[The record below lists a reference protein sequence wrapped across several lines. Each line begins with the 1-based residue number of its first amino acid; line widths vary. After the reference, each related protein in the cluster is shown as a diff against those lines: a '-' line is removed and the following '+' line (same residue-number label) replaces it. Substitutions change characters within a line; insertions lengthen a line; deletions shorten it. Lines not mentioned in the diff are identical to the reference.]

1 MKEFMKKVA
10 LLLICMPS
18 SMMVA
23 LLTSSL
29 IYIYQD
35 YANYSES
42 VVTMI
47 LTIPNLTVMIG
58 LVLAPVLV
66 KKFPIKHLI
75 LAGLAIFIVASVVP
89 AWCENFYLL
98 LFFRA
103 LSGVGCG
110 LILPL
115 QGTFLAAYPE
125 KERALLMGLSATVGC
140 IVAAAVVAVSGII
153 AAMNWRYVFY
163 LYLINVVALVLAAI
177 FIPKNI
183 DMSEQAQSAEGAA
196 VLTANAPK
204 LGDYGNVLFLY
215 YFLLVGSYLFIS
227 VLSAE
232 LAPYLENIKM
242 GGSAESGLLMSVSM
256 MGSVVAGLIL
266 EKYTSILKGM
276 AMPVVFIGSIVAF
289 ALLWLAPNII
299 VVGVAVFLVGV
310 FASLVAVVVN
320 YELSRE
326 LPLELFTA
334 AAAGT
339 NFFILVLQFLSP
351 MICLALLGMV
361 PGGSFRTVFMVYTII
376 QAVMLA
382 FALVLPKVLLKRK

>member
-1 MKEFMKKVA
+1 MREFMKKVS
-10 LLLICMPS
+10 LLLLCMPS
-18 SMMVA
+18 SMMVG

-29 IYIYQD
+29 IYIYQE
-35 YANYSES
+35 YANFSES
-42 VVTMI
+42 VVTMV

-58 LVLAPVLV
+58 LVLAPMLV

-75 LAGLAIFIVASVVP
+75 LAGMTIFIVASVVP

-110 LILPL
+110 MVLPL
-115 QGTFLAAYPE
+115 QATFIAAYPE
-125 KERALLMGLSATVGC
+125 KERATLMGLSATVGC
-140 IVAAAVVAVSGII
+140 IVAAVIVSISGII
-153 AAMNWRYVFY
+153 AAINWRYVFF
-163 LYLINVVALVLAAI
+163 LYLISVVALVLAAI
-177 FIPKNI
+177 FVPKNI
-183 DMSEQAQSAEGAA
+183 EMPEQAAAESTAAESAG
-196 VLTANAPK
+196 NAPK
-204 LGDYGNVLFLY
+204 LSEYGNVLFLY

-232 LAPYLENIKM
+232 LAPYLENVKM

-276 AMPVVFIGSIVAF
+276 AMPVVFAGSVVGF

-310 FASLVAVVVN
+310 FASLVACVVN
-320 YELSRE
+320 YELSRA
-326 LPLELFTA
+326 LPLELFTTA
-334 AAAGT
+334 SAGT
-339 NFFILVLQFLSP
+339 NFFIFVLSFLAP
-351 MICLALLGMV
+351 TICIALLGAV
-361 PGGSFRTVFMVYTII
+361 GGSFRTVFMVYTVI
-376 QAVMLA
+376 QLAMLA
-382 FALVLPKVLLKRK
+382 FALVLPKVLLKR

>member
-1 MKEFMKKVA
+1 MHEFMKKVA

-35 YANYSES
+35 YADYSES
-42 VVTMI
+42 IVTMI

-58 LVLAPVLV
+58 LLLAPVLV
-66 KKFPIKHLI
+66 KKIPIKHLI
-75 LAGLAIFIVASVVP
+75 LAGLTIFIAASVVP

-125 KERALLMGLSATVGC
+125 KERAMLMGLSATVGC

-153 AAMNWRYVFY
+153 AAINWRYVFY
-163 LYLINVVALVLAAI
+163 LYLINVIALVLAAI

-183 DMSEQAQSAEGAA
+183 DMSEQAQPAEGA
-196 VLTANAPK
+196 VVQTANAPK

-339 NFFILVLQFLSP
+339 NFFIFVLQFLAP
-351 MICLALLGMV
+351 MVCLALLGMV

-376 QAVMLA
+376 QAVMLV

>member
-58 LVLAPVLV
+58 LLLAPVLV
-66 KKFPIKHLI
+66 KKIPIKHLI
-75 LAGLAIFIVASVVP
+75 LAGLGIFIVASVVP

-115 QGTFLAAYPE
+115 QGTFLATYPE
-125 KERALLMGLSATVGC
+125 KERATLMGLSATVGC
-140 IVAAAVVAVSGII
+140 IVAAAVVAISGMI
-153 AAMNWRYVFY
+153 AAINWRYVFF
-163 LYLINVVALVLAAI
+163 LYLINVIALVLAAL
-177 FIPKNI
+177 FIPKHL
-183 DMSEQAQSAEGAA
+183 DMQEPDQAEHHTVQA
-196 VLTANAPK
+196 ANAPK

-232 LAPYLENIKM
+232 LAPYLENVKM
-242 GGSAESGLLMSVSM
+242 GGSTESGLLMSVSM

-266 EKYTSILKGM
+266 EKYT
-276 AMPVVFIGSIVAF
+276 
-289 ALLWLAPNII
+289 
-299 VVGVAVFLVGV
+299 
-310 FASLVAVVVN
+310 
-320 YELSRE
+320 
-326 LPLELFTA
+326 
-334 AAAGT
+334 
-339 NFFILVLQFLSP
+339 
-351 MICLALLGMV
+351 
-361 PGGSFRTVFMVYTII
+361 
-376 QAVMLA
+376 
-382 FALVLPKVLLKRK
+382 